1 MDTAEHILRE
11 FGRIAVVGISEDPSR
26 PSCGVSKYMHEQG
39 YTILPVNP
47 KLDAW
52 NGLPAYPDL
61 ASVPKPIEVVDI
73 FRRSELVGPVVE
85 EAIRAGAKAIWMQE
99 GVVNDEAARA
109 AADAGLLVVMD
120 RCILKEHRA
129 RGIGPR
135 SR

>member
-1 MDTAEHILRE
+1 MDTAERILRE
-11 FGRIAVVGISEDPSR
+11 FSRIAVVGISEDPSR
-26 PSCGVSKYMHEQG
+26 PSYGVSKYMHEQG

-47 KLDAW
+47 KLVSW

-73 FRRSELVGPVVE
+73 FRRSDLVGAVVE

-99 GVVNDEAARA
+99 GIVNDDAARA

-120 RCILKEHRA
+120 QCILKEHRA

-135 SR
+135 RR